1 MFNFL
6 KTWNFFR
13 APEGC
18 LQYFTGI
25 SGEFQSFSFNDGD
38 TSMLLTTDY
47 VICFRRERDFCQI
60 DFSVQPASGNKEF
73 VLGDTG
79 TRTGGS
85 IPDNEKAV
93 YLEITGSSNE
103 LYSGQNFADLVV
115 AGTQQTTNGV
125 VRGNIRGCGPSGT
138 LLNSVKCGPH
148 PSHFGNKI
156 RIR

>member
-1 MFNFL
+1 
-6 KTWNFFR
+6 
-13 APEGC
+13 
-18 LQYFTGI
+18 
-25 SGEFQSFSFNDGD
+25 
-38 TSMLLTTDY
+38 MLLTTDY

-60 DFSVQPASGNKEF
+60 DFSVQPASGNTEF

-125 VRGNIRGCGPSGT
+125 VRGNIRGCVETHIQFMVVQGSPRRTEDSRSLRT
-138 LLNSVKCGPH
+138 
-148 PSHFGNKI
+148 
-156 RIR
+156 